1 MKNKFFKFLLKLTG
15 WSIEGSLPKE
25 NQYIIIA
32 APHTSNWD
40 FIIAVMLRG
49 ALNEKIFYLGK
60 SQLFKLPWGWFFSAM
75 GGKPV
80 DRTKSNNLVDAV
92 VNIFKEDPY
101 FKLALAPEGTRSA
114 VKKWKTGFYYIAKG
128 SNIPIVPC
136 GLDFKKRTLFIAEK
150 FYPGDS
156 IENDL
161 NSLISYFRKFEGKH
175 PKEIPNYKLN

>member
-136 GLDFKKRTLFIAEK
+136 GLDFKKKNAFH
-150 FYPGDS
+150 S
-156 IENDL
+156 
-161 NSLISYFRKFEGKH
+161 
-175 PKEIPNYKLN
+175 

>member
-15 WSIEGSLPKE
+15 WNIEGNLPKK

-49 ALNEKIFYLGK
+49 ALNEKIFFLGK
-60 SQLFKLPWGWFFSAM
+60 SQLFKFPWGWFFSAM

-114 VKKWKTGFYYIAKG
+114 VKKWKTGFYYIAKAA
-128 SNIPIVPC
+128 NVPIIMFTF
-136 GLDFKKRTLFIAEK
+136 DFKNKQNKVSEP
-150 FYPGDS
+150 FYPTDN
-156 IENDL
+156 IEDD
-161 NSLISYFRKFEGKH
+161 FKFMKAFYKDVEGKV
-175 PKEIPNYKLN
+175 KKYS

>member
-15 WSIEGSLPKE
+15 WNIKGELPKE

-80 DRTKSNNLVDAV
+80 DRTKSNSLVDAV
-92 VNIFKEDPY
+92 VDIFKEDPY
-101 FKLALAPEGTRSA
+101 FKLALAPEI
-114 VKKWKTGFYYIAKG
+114 WKTGFYYIAKG
-128 SNIPIVPC
+128 SDIPIVPC
-136 GLDFKKRTLFIAEK
+136 GLDFKRRTLFIAEE
-150 FYPGDS
+150 FYPGDD
-156 IENDL
+156 IENDM
-161 NSLISYFRKFEGKH
+161 NSLINYFRKFEGKN
-175 PKEIPNYKLN
+175 PKEIPDFKLK

>member
-1 MKNKFFKFLLKLTG
+1 MG
-15 WSIEGSLPKE
+15 
-25 NQYIIIA
+25 
-32 APHTSNWD
+32 
-40 FIIAVMLRG
+40 VV
-49 ALNEKIFYLGK
+49 
-60 SQLFKLPWGWFFSAM
+60 FSAM

-150 FYPGDS
+150 FYPGDD
-156 IENDL
+156 IENDM

-175 PKEIPNYKLN
+175 KKEIPDFKLN

>member
-1 MKNKFFKFLLKLTG
+1 MKNKFFKFLLKLIG

-40 FIIAVMLRG
+40 FIIAIMLRG

-92 VNIFKEDPY
+92 VDIFNEDPY

-136 GLDFKKRTLFIAEK
+136 GLDFKKRTLFIAEMFFSVQSFGSK
-150 FYPGDS
+150 LF
-156 IENDL
+156 
-161 NSLISYFRKFEGKH
+161 SLAAFSAGI
-175 PKEIPNYKLN
+175 PKESHPIG